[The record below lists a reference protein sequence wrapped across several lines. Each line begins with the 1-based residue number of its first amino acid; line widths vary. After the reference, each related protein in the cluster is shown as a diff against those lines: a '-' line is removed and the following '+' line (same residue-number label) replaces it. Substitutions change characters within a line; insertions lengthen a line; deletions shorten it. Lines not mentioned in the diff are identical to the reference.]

1 MALGVVKRGEWGWV
15 AGFAALV
22 LALTTLPYLLAA
34 SASNG
39 EWRFGG
45 FLWGVEDGNSYIAKM
60 GQGAQGAWLFT
71 LPYSSEPQQGVLIY
85 PFYLWLGKLA
95 GPDHEAQVWVYH
107 AARLGLG
114 FALLLVSY
122 SFLAEFL
129 PHPNQ
134 RRWGLALVGLGGGL
148 GWLLILLGGARERVL
163 GSLPIDFISP
173 EAYTFLI
180 LYGLPHLAAARCLF
194 LLSLLAYHRRAG
206 LWAGLALFGV
216 SLVQPL
222 YVLVAWAI
230 MGMDVA
236 LGWLFERS
244 RAPYPA
250 PPQFTA
256 AVVAVSLSAPL
267 VLYTVYLFAADPLLK
282 QWGAQNVLT
291 SPHPVHYLLG
301 YGLLLIFAIPGW
313 RALRGQNPAL
323 ARLVGGWAL
332 LAPILLYLPIPPQRR
347 LIEGFQLPLAALA
360 VLGLTATGFCERKR
374 GGWQRWL
381 APSVFGLNLPTSAM
395 LLAGGVLVARM
406 PGLPLYQP
414 VDRLAAFEWLA
425 HNVRPGQVG
434 LSAFET
440 GNALP
445 AYTPLVAY
453 VGHGPETVFLAEKL
467 PRVAAF
473 YQVSTSS
480 VDRRALLADGR
491 IAIVIFGPNERL
503 LGDFN
508 PDLARDYLRW
518 RFSVGNYSIY
528 EVIP

>member
-1 MALGVVKRGEWGWV
+1 MALGIVKRDEWRWA

-22 LALTTLPYLLAA
+22 MALTTVPYLLAA
-34 SASNG
+34 SASN
-39 EWRFGG
+39 EQWRFGG

-60 GQGAQGAWLFT
+60 GQGARGAWLFT
-71 LPYSSEPQQGVLIY
+71 LPYSSEPHKGVLIY

-95 GPDHEAQVWVYH
+95 GPGHAAQVWVYH
-107 AARLGLG
+107 GARIVFG
-114 FALLLVSY
+114 FALVFVSY
-122 SFLAEFL
+122 RFLAEFL
-129 PHPNQ
+129 PDIRQ
-134 RRWGLALVGLGGGL
+134 RCWGLAFVALGSGF
-148 GWLLILLGGARERVL
+148 GWLLILVGQTNWLN
-163 GSLPIDFISP
+163 SLPIDFISP

-194 LLSLLAYHRRAG
+194 LLSLLAYRRSSG

-230 MGMDVA
+230 MGMDAA
-236 LGWLFERS
+236 LAWLSGRS
-244 RAPYPA
+244 RTTPHAPSP
-250 PPQFTA
+250 FM
-256 AVVAVSLSAPL
+256 AVCVAITLSAPL
-267 VLYTVYLFAADPLLK
+267 VLYTLYLFVADPLLK

-301 YGLLLIFAIPGW
+301 YGLLLIFAIPGSRVLW
-313 RALRGQNPAL
+313 NQNPAL

-332 LAPILLYLPIPPQRR
+332 LAPILLYLPISPQRR
-347 LIEGFQLPLAALA
+347 LIEGFQLPLVALA
-360 VLGLTATGFCERKR
+360 VLGMTVVLRR
-374 GGWQRWL
+374 WQRWL
-381 APSVFGLNLPTSAM
+381 IPLTLGLTLPTSAI
-395 LLAGGVLVARM
+395 LLVGGMLVARV
-406 PGLPLYQP
+406 PILPLYQP

-425 HNVRPGQVG
+425 HNAQPAQVV

-445 AYTPLVAY
+445 AYSPLVAY
-453 VGHGPETVFLAEKL
+453 DGDGPETVFLTEKL

-473 YQVSTSS
+473 YQASTSS
-480 VDRRALLADGR
+480 VDRKALLADGR
-491 IAIVIFGPNERL
+491 IAFVIFRSNERML
-503 LGDFN
+503 RDFN

-518 RFSVGNYSIY
+518 RFSVGDYSIY

>member
-1 MALGVVKRGEWGWV
+1 MALGVVKRGEWGWA

-22 LALTTLPYLLAA
+22 MALTTLPYLLAA
-34 SASNG
+34 SASNDQ
-39 EWRFGG
+39 WRFGG

-60 GQGAQGAWLFT
+60 GQGARGDWLFT

-95 GPDHEAQVWVYH
+95 GPEHEAQVWVYH
-107 AARLGLG
+107 GARLGFG

-129 PHPNQ
+129 PHPHQ
-134 RRWGLALVGLGGGL
+134 RRWGPALVGLGGGL
-148 GWLLILLGGARERVL
+148 GWLLVLLGQADLL
-163 GSLPIDFISP
+163 GSLPVDFISP

-194 LLSLLAYHRRAG
+194 LLSLLAYRRRAG

-236 LGWLFERS
+236 LAWLFERTGP
-244 RAPYPA
+244 RPC
-250 PPQFTA
+250 TA
-256 AVVAVSLSAPL
+256 AVVAGFLSAPL
-267 VLYTVYLFAADPLLK
+267 VLYTVYLFASDPLLR

-301 YGLLLIFAIPGW
+301 YGLLLVFAVPGW
-313 RALRGQNPAL
+313 RVLRGHNPAL

-332 LAPILLYLPIPPQRR
+332 LVPILLYLPIPPQRR

-360 VLGLTATGFCERKR
+360 VLGMTVAFPRR
-374 GGWQRWL
+374 QRWL
-381 APSVFGLNLPTSAM
+381 APSVLGLSLPTSAM
-395 LLAGGVLVARM
+395 LLAGGMLVARA

-425 HNVRPGQVG
+425 HHVQPGQVV

-445 AYTPLVAY
+445 AHTPLVAY
-453 VGHGPETVFLAEKL
+453 VGHGPETAFLVEKL

-473 YQVSTSS
+473 YQASTSS
-480 VDRRALLADGR
+480 VERRALLSDGR
-491 IAIVIFGPNERL
+491 IAMVIFGPNERL

-508 PDLARDYLRW
+508 PDLARDDLRW
-518 RFSVGNYSIY
+518 RFSAGDYSIY
-528 EVIP
+528 EVLP